1 MSRSVCVRCGGER
14 ERHDQV
20 CPSCG
25 HRPDGDG
32 LFVAWLLSTEN
43 LSEAELDGVRDRIR
57 SGEVIRPTERMLAR
71 ARRALGA
78 DFASD
83 AGLDTRQRMLVLA
96 TSLLLTP
103 LPGLIVGVWWWND
116 HPRAA
121 RQALALSLPASL
133 GFFLLVLYLRSLG

>member
-1 MSRSVCVRCGGER
+1 MSRSICVRCGGER
-14 ERHDQV
+14 ARHDQV
-20 CPSCG
+20 CPACG
-25 HRPDGDG
+25 HRPEGDG
-32 LFVAWLLSTEN
+32 LLVAWLLSEEN
-43 LSEAELDGVRDRIR
+43 LSRAELDAVRDRVR

-83 AGLDTRQRMLVLA
+83 VGLDTRQRWLLLA

-103 LPGLIVGVWWWND
+103 LPGLVMGVWWWND

-121 RQALALSLPASL
+121 RQALALSVPASIASFAAVVYWV
-133 GFFLLVLYLRSLG
+133 GTG